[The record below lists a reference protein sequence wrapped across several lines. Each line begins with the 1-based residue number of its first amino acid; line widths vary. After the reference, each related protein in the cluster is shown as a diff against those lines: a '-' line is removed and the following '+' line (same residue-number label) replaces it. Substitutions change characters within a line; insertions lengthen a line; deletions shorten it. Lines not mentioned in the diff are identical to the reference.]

1 MSDSFRAL
9 VDKAVEVLQRHAPPD
24 GLSDHDALTELYG
37 IFDGPEYRSAC
48 EARSAI
54 ACIYGEPCA
63 HPEKCK
69 LYGECYRKLSANPSH
84 VAPLGR
90 IVEALRPVVSDIF
103 DNFGTYSR
111 GMALSMLVEAVRG
124 IAPRANVAPLKCPIC
139 ESRGTHKADGPAD
152 TPRTNAQEYTAR
164 SGDWAHVWC
173 VDADF
178 ARELEREL
186 AHRSSIATSHPVG
199 EAAPVCRLTG
209 CQYTQ
214 GYTSKPSATRRIT
227 EADARAESA
236 PPVVVDPEVLARM
249 RDIVNPDALRFEW
262 LVTHWDDF
270 SGYVS
275 KDPGKWL
282 RDAIDAAMNATEST
296 AKP

>member
-124 IAPRANVAPLKCPIC
+124 IAPRANEQQRNEILSAPTSPQ
-139 ESRGTHKADGPAD
+139 GPLEL
-152 TPRTNAQEYTAR
+152 TPAEVGIHDPAPEREGEIAGRERLDPEGHGTAR
-164 SGDWAHVWC
+164 MLVERAPVEAQNGVTGRRDAH
-173 VDADF
+173 
-178 ARELEREL
+178 L
-186 AHRSSIATSHPVG
+186 SSIAPIEVTEEWVDAYL
-199 EAAPVCRLTG
+199 EAIDNYHTRAVARLEIQRVIQTMPEA
-209 CQYTQ
+209 T
-214 GYTSKPSATRRIT
+214 PSATGER
-227 EADARAESA
+227 
-236 PPVVVDPEVLARM
+236 
-249 RDIVNPDALRFEW
+249 N
-262 LVTHWDDF
+262 
-270 SGYVS
+270 G
-275 KDPGKWL
+275 
-282 RDAIDAAMNATEST
+282 
-296 AKP
+296 